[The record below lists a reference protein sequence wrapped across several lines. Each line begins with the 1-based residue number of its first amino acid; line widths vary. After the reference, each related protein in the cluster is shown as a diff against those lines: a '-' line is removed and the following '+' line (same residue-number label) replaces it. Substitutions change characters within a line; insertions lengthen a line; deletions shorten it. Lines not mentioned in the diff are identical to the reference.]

1 MKKRFI
7 FFFVLVNLF
16 SVVFSQ
22 EIFKKKL
29 ENGFEIYV
37 LENNSA
43 PLTYIE
49 IAVRTGASSQT
60 PENAGLFHLYEHIL
74 FKGNSE
80 YKNQKEF
87 TDALNKMGVDS
98 WNGSTSTDIVNYY
111 FTVPSNNTEKGIAFW
126 AAALKSPLID
136 EKELENEK
144 DVVISEISGNFSN
157 PSRINYAAICKNLF
171 PESTFRLD
179 TSGTVENVR
188 NATRQQLLE
197 IKEQFYIPSNSAIF
211 VGGDVKHEEIF
222 AYGEKYFSDWK
233 TASVPKLSVMSKEPL
248 RETKKIIYPNRNIRP
263 GQISAALILRGPDG
277 EVDAGDTYASD
288 VLSNFLAAPDC
299 AFKKIF
305 LSNKIL
311 ALPDA
316 DYVSYSYFTQ
326 RFTGLQN
333 FYCTMPDVSGKGE
346 NVFEKCEEFLRVIE
360 DEAVPLLENPAS
372 YDKKSLAKSIK
383 IMNRSREYSLEIP
396 ADYISNLVFFWASVD
411 SQYFFDYEKNLK
423 NVTKNDIVSFVKKYI
438 SGKKGLF
445 SVQVNPSTFEAN
457 KEKFLEAGY
466 EVIDENNAFWWKQ

>member
-1 MKKRFI
+1 MKKGFV
-7 FFFVLVNLF
+7 FFFVLINIF
-16 SVVFSQ
+16 SCVFPQ
-22 EIFKKKL
+22 EVFKKKL

-49 IAVRTGASSQT
+49 IAARTGASSQT

-74 FKGNSE
+74 FKGNSQ

-87 TDALNKMGVDS
+87 MAALNKMGVDS

-126 AAALKSPLID
+126 AAAMKTPLID

-157 PSRINYAAICKNLF
+157 PSRINYAAVCKNLF
-171 PESTFRLD
+171 PENPWRLD
-179 TSGTVENVR
+179 TSGTVENIR
-188 NATRQQLLE
+188 NATQKDLLK
-197 IKEQFYIPSNSAIF
+197 IKDEFYNPSNSALF
-211 VGGDVKHEEIF
+211 VGGDVKHEEVF
-222 AYGEKYFSDWK
+222 SYAEKYFSDWK
-233 TASVPKLSVMSKEPL
+233 SAPAPKLSVMSKEPITA
-248 RETKKIIYPNRNIRP
+248 TKKIIYPNKNIRP
-263 GQISAALILRGPDG
+263 GQITAALILRGPDG
-277 EVDAGDTYASD
+277 EVDAKDTYAPD
-288 VLSNFLAAPDC
+288 VLSNFLASPDC

-311 ALPDA
+311 SLPDS

-333 FYCTMPDVSGKGE
+333 FYCTIPDVSGKAE
-346 NVFEKCEEFLRVIE
+346 NIFEKCEEFLRVVE
-360 DEAVPLLENPAS
+360 EEAVPMLEKPSS
-372 YDKKSLAKSIK
+372 YDKKSLARSIK
-383 IMNRSREYSLEIP
+383 IMETSREYSLEVP
-396 ADYISNLVFFWASVD
+396 ASYISNLVFFWASVN

-438 SGKKGLF
+438 SGKKGLY
-445 SVQVNPSTFEAN
+445 SIQMHPSTFEAN
-457 KEKFLEAGY
+457 KEKFIEAGY
-466 EVIDENNAFWWKQ
+466 EVVSDSNAFWWK